1 MEVMKIGLNVIKN
14 LKS

>member
-1 MEVMKIGLNVIKN
+1 MEMMKIGLNVIKN

>member
-1 MEVMKIGLNVIKN
+1 MEVMKIGLNVVKN